1 MTIPFADPALPSR
14 EPRSQDVML
23 VASLLHLMS
32 HYTARGDGEQ
42 PCVKL
47 ASVIERHLCALSR
60 LPDADP
66 VLRATCEQL
75 ADRWALL
82 VDETM
87 PRPQPAKQPL
97 LARFMKGA
105 VGRQG
110 RRLQLEI
117 SPATPAAP
125 LLPWR

>member
-1 MTIPFADPALPSR
+1 MSIPFADPAQPR
-14 EPRSQDVML
+14 ARSQDVLL

-32 HYTARGDGEQ
+32 HYTARGEGEQ

-47 ASVIERHLCALSR
+47 ASVIERHLSALSR
-60 LPDADP
+60 LPEADP

-75 ADRWALL
+75 AERWAVL
-82 VDETM
+82 VDEQL

-105 VGRQG
+105 WGGKVAVQ
-110 RRLQLEI
+110 
-117 SPATPAAP
+117 
-125 LLPWR
+125 

>member
-1 MTIPFADPALPSR
+1 MNSSFADPALEPQA
-14 EPRSQDVML
+14 PRSQDVLL

-32 HYTARGDGEQ
+32 HYTARTDGEQ

-60 LPDADP
+60 LPDVDP

-75 ADRWALL
+75 ADRWAGL
-82 VDETM
+82 VDEQL
-87 PRPQPAKQPL
+87 PRSQPTRQPL

-105 VGRQG
+105 WNGKSAV
-110 RRLQLEI
+110 
-117 SPATPAAP
+117 A
-125 LLPWR
+125 

>member
-1 MTIPFADPALPSR
+1 MTIHFADPALPSQ
-14 EPRSQDVML
+14 PTQDGRSQDVLL

-32 HYTARGDGEQ
+32 HYTARGDGEP

-75 ADRWALL
+75 AERWAGL
-82 VDETM
+82 VDERL
-87 PRPQPAKQPL
+87 PRPQPARQPL
-97 LARFMKGA
+97 LARFIKGQWGGKQ
-105 VGRQG
+105 V
-110 RRLQLEI
+110 
-117 SPATPAAP
+117 AAG
-125 LLPWR
+125 

>member
-1 MTIPFADPALPSR
+1 MTIPFADQALPTASR

-60 LPDADP
+60 LPDIDP

-75 ADRWALL
+75 AERWAGL
-82 VDETM
+82 VDEKL

-97 LARFMKGA
+97 LARFMKGQWGGKP
-105 VGRQG
+105 V
-110 RRLQLEI
+110 
-117 SPATPAAP
+117 AAG
-125 LLPWR
+125 

>member
-1 MTIPFADPALPSR
+1 MTISFADTVPGAPPA
-14 EPRSQDVML
+14 RSQDVML

-32 HYTARGDGEQ
+32 HYTARGEGEQ

-60 LPDADP
+60 LPDVDP

-75 ADRWALL
+75 AERWAGL
-82 VDETM
+82 VDERM

-97 LARFMKGA
+97 LARFMKGSWGTRAA
-105 VGRQG
+105 VAQ
-110 RRLQLEI
+110 
-117 SPATPAAP
+117 
-125 LLPWR
+125 

>member
-1 MTIPFADPALPSR
+1 MTISFADPAMTSQ

-60 LPDADP
+60 LPDVDP

-75 ADRWALL
+75 ADRWAML
-82 VDETM
+82 VDEKM
-87 PRPQPAKQPL
+87 PRPQPTKQPL
-97 LARFMKGA
+97 LARFMKGQWA
-105 VGRQG
+105 SKP
-110 RRLQLEI
+110 I
-117 SPATPAAP
+117 AAG
-125 LLPWR
+125 